1 MHRCRHQRRHLRQS
15 ARLLHDHWRRQRD
28 RGAPRS
34 DLLRTCHRF
43 SELTCTPAAS
53 GATNGWSAAICVP
66 GRTFRQDGPQWHR
79 IWLMQAYAE
88 GFEILKH
95 ANSLELPA
103 ELGFELD
110 PRLPRFGDAA
120 A

>member
-1 MHRCRHQRRHLRQS
+1 
-15 ARLLHDHWRRQRD
+15 
-28 RGAPRS
+28 
-34 DLLRTCHRF
+34 
-43 SELTCTPAAS
+43 
-53 GATNGWSAAICVP
+53 
-66 GRTFRQDGPQWHR
+66 
-79 IWLMQAYAE
+79 MQAYAE